1 MQELFTLS
9 FFVSFWQDTPQQKS
23 KGKKSRK
30 GAVRTLHSYL
40 LLPFMSISDD
50 VDTGNDSSESF
61 GVTGNNFFGISG
73 DDVGR
78 GNS

>member
-1 MQELFTLS
+1 MISSDSSEDGGDVWITYDVKKRS
-9 FFVSFWQDTPQQKS
+9 GKVS
-23 KGKKSRK
+23 KGVPNTSRIY
-30 GAVRTLHSYL
+30 R
-40 LLPFMSISDD
+40 
-50 VDTGNDSSESF
+50 GNDSSESF